1 MANLEF
7 AGRILFYLGLI
18 ISVAAGFVNVGTTG
32 IYALVVFGIIVGL
45 INVTGKELQTFL
57 MATIALVLSGIA
69 LQGVLGPVEGS
80 ILSAFIAFV
89 AGAALIVAL
98 REVIIV
104 TKGK

>member
-18 ISVAAGFVNVGTTG
+18 ISVAAGFMNIGTTG

-57 MATIALVLSGIA
+57 MATIALVISGVA
-69 LQGVLGPVEGS
+69 LQGILGPVEGN
-80 ILSAFIAFV
+80 ILSAFVAFV

-98 REVIIV
+98 REVV
-104 TKGK
+104 NVAKSK